1 MFHGKFLQFLFRFD
15 SDSKRRDDKTVALK
29 SLIRKLL
36 RRFTWLLGG
45 SVVFVL
51 MVILLFRFVN
61 PPTSAFMLAYLVAD
75 TTSELQQKW
84 VRLSDMSPWMPLAV
98 VASEDQ
104 RFPEHHGVD
113 FAAIRKAVSEHKKGQ
128 GLRGASTITQQTAKN
143 LFLWNSRSFVRKGLE
158 AGLAI
163 AIDALWPKRRILE
176 VYLNIAEFGR
186 GIYGVEAA
194 SRRYFGISASQLSQ
208 TQAARLAAVLPN
220 PKVLSA
226 AQPSDYVWGRVA
238 WIRGQMDQLSG
249 LQYLRGLDE

>member
-1 MFHGKFLQFLFRFD
+1 MFHGKFLQFLFRFN
-15 SDSKRRDDKTVALK
+15 SDPKLREDKIVARQ
-29 SLIRKLL
+29 SLIRKFL
-36 RRFTWLLGG
+36 RRSTWFLAGCVL
-45 SVVFVL
+45 FVL
-51 MVILLFRFVN
+51 MMILLFRFVN
-61 PPTSAFMLAYLVAD
+61 PPTSAFILAYLVTD
-75 TTSELQQKW
+75 SDPELQHDW
-84 VRLSDMSPWMPLAV
+84 VALSDISPWMPLAV

-143 LFLWNSRSFVRKGLE
+143 LFLWNGRSFVRKALE

-186 GIYGVEAA
+186 GVYGVEAA
-194 SRRYFGISASQLSQ
+194 SRRYFGIPASQLSQ

-220 PKVLSA
+220 PKVLNA
-226 AQPSDYVWGRVA
+226 AQPSAYVWGRVA
-238 WIRGQMDQLSG
+238 WIRGQMEQLSG
-249 LQYLRGLDE
+249 LQYLRCLED

>member
-1 MFHGKFLQFLFRFD
+1 VFHGKFLQFLFRFD
-15 SDSKRRDDKTVALK
+15 SDPKQREDKIVARQ

-36 RRFTWLLGG
+36 RRLTGFLAGCVL
-45 SVVFVL
+45 FVL
-51 MVILLFRFVN
+51 LVILLFRFVN
-61 PPTSAFMLAYLVAD
+61 PPTSAFVLAYLVTD
-75 TTSELQQKW
+75 TNPELQQKW
-84 VRLSDMSPWMPLAV
+84 VALSDISPWMPLAV

-113 FAAIRKAVSEHKKGQ
+113 FAAIRQAVLEHKRGQ

-143 LFLWNSRSFVRKGLE
+143 LFLWNGRSFVRKALE

-186 GIYGVEAA
+186 GVYGVEAA
-194 SRRYFGISASQLSQ
+194 SRRYFGIPASQLSQ

-226 AQPSDYVWGRVA
+226 AQPSAYVWGRIA
-238 WIRGQMDQLSG
+238 WIRGQMEQLSG
-249 LQYLRGLDE
+249 LQYLRGLDD

>member
-1 MFHGKFLQFLFRFD
+1 MYRLD
-15 SDSKRRDDKTVALK
+15 SDPRLRDDKTVARQ
-29 SLIRKLL
+29 SLMRKLL
-36 RRFTWLLGG
+36 RRFTWLLAGC
-45 SVVFVL
+45 VLFVL
-51 MVILLFRFVN
+51 MVILVFRFVN
-61 PPTSAFMLAYLVAD
+61 PPTSAFMLAYLVTD
-75 TTSELQQKW
+75 SSPELQHKW
-84 VRLSDMSPWMPLAV
+84 VPLSAISPWMPLAV

-113 FAAIRKAVSEHKKGQ
+113 FAAIRKAVSESKNGQ

-143 LFLWNSRSFVRKGLE
+143 LFLWNGRSFVRKALD
-158 AGLAI
+158 ASLAI

-220 PKVLSA
+220 PKVLNATQSSA
-226 AQPSDYVWGRVA
+226 HVKDRVT

-249 LQYLRGLDE
+249 LRYLQGLED